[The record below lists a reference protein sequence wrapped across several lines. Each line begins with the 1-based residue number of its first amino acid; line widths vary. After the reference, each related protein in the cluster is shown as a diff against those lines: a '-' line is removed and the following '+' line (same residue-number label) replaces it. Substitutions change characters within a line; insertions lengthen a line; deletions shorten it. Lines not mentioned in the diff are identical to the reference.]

1 MALRPVFF
9 CISHCLRQ
17 RDPLLPF
24 LFVTVMEAL
33 NKMIST
39 TIDGG
44 SLSGFFVEFGE
55 VNISHFLF
63 ADDTLVCYEIEP
75 GHLHYLHALFLCFED
90 AFILKIYLA
99 ISELVPVGNVENVD
113 GLVDILGYGVS
124 SLPMM
129 YLVLSLGASYESRVY
144 LGLCY

>member
-1 MALRPVFF
+1 LR
-9 CISHCLRQ
+9 
-17 RDPLLPF
+17 DELPHHTSPQKLILEP
-24 LFVTVMEAL
+24 LFVIVMEAL
-33 NKMIST
+33 NNRIST

-63 ADDTLVCYEIEP
+63 VDDTLVCYEIKT
-75 GHLHYLHALFLCFED
+75 GHLHYLHVLFLCFED
-90 AFILKIYLA
+90 AFVLKIYLA

-124 SLPMM
+124 SLPMK
-129 YLVLSLGASYESRVY
+129 YLGLSLEASYESQVY
-144 LGLCY
+144 LGLRY